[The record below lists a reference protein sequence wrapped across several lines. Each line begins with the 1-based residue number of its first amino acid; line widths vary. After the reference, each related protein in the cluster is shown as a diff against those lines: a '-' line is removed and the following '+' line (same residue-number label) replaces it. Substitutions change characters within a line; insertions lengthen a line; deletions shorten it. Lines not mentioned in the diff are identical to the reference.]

1 MCKSYKIDV
10 IISQQA
16 SPHGKYSNGN
26 MVMNCPTP
34 GLYSCTLISLIRS
47 LWANIDLLLKYVLE
61 HADRCG
67 YVRRAL
73 IPAPCRRCLAPNRL
87 GAPLGTEVH
96 GCNQTI
102 KKNKATENT
111 ASIVHATLVLSMHCH
126 SIM

>member
-1 MCKSYKIDV
+1 MRVNS
-10 IISQQA
+10 
-16 SPHGKYSNGN
+16 
-26 MVMNCPTP
+26 CPLP
-34 GLYSCTLISLIRS
+34 PP
-47 LWANIDLLLKYVLE
+47 LLGP
-61 HADRCG
+61 D
-67 YVRRAL
+67 
-73 IPAPCRRCLAPNRL
+73 RL